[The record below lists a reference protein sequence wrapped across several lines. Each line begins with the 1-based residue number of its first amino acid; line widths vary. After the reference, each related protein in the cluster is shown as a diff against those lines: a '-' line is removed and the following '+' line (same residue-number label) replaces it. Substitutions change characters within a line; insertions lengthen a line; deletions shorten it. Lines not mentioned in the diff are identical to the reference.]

1 MSHTA
6 APLPFGTKSIRIL
19 SEIEDYLE
27 GVNTN
32 EPHAFTL
39 LFSRCRC
46 KDHGIAEDCSIQS
59 GLTYSQF
66 KWSGQPERNVHEF
79 LDWVLTVHH
88 SVTEKLSLRK
98 AIFNRDGTVIAAE
111 ITMIF
116 RGNGNFQTDNFA
128 VKWGRYGL
136 GMARW

>member
-1 MSHTA
+1 MSRMPSPYYSADAVVRIMASPKTA
-6 APLPFGTKSIRIL
+6 
-19 SEIEDYLE
+19 
-27 GVNTN
+27 
-32 EPHAFTL
+32 
-39 LFSRCRC
+39 
-46 KDHGIAEDCSIQS
+46 IQS

-111 ITMIF
+111 ITMKF